1 MKRLLLYLWNFWPP
15 YWGAGISIEHIEKD
29 LRSVKVRLKN
39 RPWTKNF
46 VGTQFGG
53 SIYSMTD
60 PFYVVILITQLG
72 RGYIVWDKS
81 ASVRFRKPSKTDLIA
96 EFKILPSEIEDIKEC
111 LKNQNKMDWERDVLV
126 KDVEGNLIAEVHKI
140 IHIRKK

>member
-1 MKRLLLYLWNFWPP
+1 MKRFFFYLWNFWPP
-15 YWGAGISIEHIEKD
+15 YWGAGIFIEHIEKD
-29 LRSVKVRLKN
+29 LCTVKVRLKN

-60 PFYVVILITQLG
+60 PFYMVILITHLG

-81 ASVRFRKPSKTDLIA
+81 ASVRFRKPGKTDLTA
-96 EFKILPSEIEDIKEC
+96 EFKIMPSDIEDIKER
-111 LKNQNKMDWERDVLV
+111 LQNENKMDWERDVLV
-126 KDVEGNLIAEVHKI
+126 KDVEGNIIAEVHKV

>member
-1 MKRLLLYLWNFWPP
+1 
-15 YWGAGISIEHIEKD
+15 
-29 LRSVKVRLKN
+29 
-39 RPWTKNF
+39 
-46 VGTQFGG
+46 
-53 SIYSMTD
+53 MTD